1 MGMGSSKGKHSSA
14 MDPPWILHSLA
25 DPYGHSTGRSRVS
38 YSNSYCNLAN
48 YHPFKK
54 RRGIGYNSGMKRI
67 TAIAL
72 SGLLMLS
79 LSSCGY
85 QGFYRYPCQD
95 PANWEKAECNPP
107 ICEAT
112 GTCTKDVIGKEPTTT
127 TETGTSNG

>member
-1 MGMGSSKGKHSSA
+1 MGSSKGKHSPA

-25 DPYGHSTGRSRVS
+25 NPYRYGTGCGRPSN
-38 YSNSYCNLAN
+38 SNSYCNLAN

-79 LSSCGY
+79 LTSCGY
-85 QGFYRYPCQD
+85 QGSYRYPCQD

-112 GTCTKDVIGKEPTTT
+112 GTCTKDVIGKDPNTT
-127 TETGTSNG
+127 TETGNTNG

>member
-1 MGMGSSKGKHSSA
+1 MDSSRLFYCMA
-14 MDPPWILHSLA
+14 N
-25 DPYGHSTGRSRVS
+25 PYWHRTRRCRRCYGN
-38 YSNSYCNLAN
+38 SNRYLAN
-48 YHPFKK
+48 YNTPQK
-54 RRGIGYNSGMKRI
+54 RRGIRYNRGMKRI

-79 LSSCGY
+79 LTGCGY

-112 GTCTKDVIGKEPTTT
+112 GTCTKDVIGKDPIAEDK
-127 TETGTSNG
+127 TGTPNG

>member
-1 MGMGSSKGKHSSA
+1 
-14 MDPPWILHSLA
+14 MDPSRLFYRMA
-25 DPYGHSTGRSRVS
+25 NPYWHRTGRCGRCYSSRNH
-38 YSNSYCNLAN
+38 YLAN
-48 YHPFKK
+48 YHTPQK
-54 RRGIGYNSGMKRI
+54 RRGIRYNRGMKRI

-79 LSSCGY
+79 LTGCGY

-112 GTCTKDVIGKEPTTT
+112 GTCTKDVIGKDPIAEDK
-127 TETGTSNG
+127 TGTPNG